1 MMIISV
7 AIVQYVRINC
17 NMLHSFV
24 ILIQELS
31 HAESSFDSHID
42 RNAFAFH
49 QFIELFTGE
58 AEDELV
64 VFAVC
69 HMNDNRREEPFLFVV
84 DIANICILHFD
95 VEVFGG
101 DCQIVCPVGDGL
113 VIRNDLPAGEEGVV
127 AEVYVKGLF
136 LHDII
141 LRSRQRPHVLQF
153 TTTRGSENRVK

>member
-1 MMIISV
+1 MRR
-7 AIVQYVRINC
+7 A
-17 NMLHSFV
+17 L
-24 ILIQELS
+24 LLS
-31 HAESSFDSHID
+31 YID
-42 RNAFAFH
+42 RNAFTLH
-49 QFIELFTGE
+49 QFVELFTSE

-64 VFAVC
+64 VFTVL
-69 HMNDNRREEPFLFVV
+69 HMNDNCREESFLFMI
-84 DIANICILHFD
+84 DIANIRILHFD
-95 VEVFGG
+95 VEVFGR

-113 VIRNDLPAGEEGVV
+113 VIRNDLSAGEEGVV